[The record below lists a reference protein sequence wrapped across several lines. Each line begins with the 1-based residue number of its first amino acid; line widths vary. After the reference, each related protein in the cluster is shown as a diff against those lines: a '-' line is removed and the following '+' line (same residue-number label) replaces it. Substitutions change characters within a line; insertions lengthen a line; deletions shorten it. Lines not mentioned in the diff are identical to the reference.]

1 MADSMRELSYWLG
14 IIGIPS
20 VFALT
25 SWCVKAC
32 ITFYKKLDILASAQK
47 AQMRGQLLDQFYSYK
62 ERGFV
67 YQDQL
72 DEWINQYNAYHQL
85 VGNNGVLDSKK
96 DEILKFPS
104 QQR

>member
-1 MADSMRELSYWLG
+1 MRELSYWLG

-47 AQMRGQLLDQFYSYK
+47 AQMRGQLLDQFYAYK
-62 ERGFV
+62 EQNYV
-67 YQDQL
+67 YRDQL
-72 DEWINQYNAYHQL
+72 DEWINQFDSYHQL
-85 VGNNGVLDSKK
+85 VGKNGVLDSRK
-96 DEILKFPS
+96 DEILKIPVK
-104 QQR
+104 QR